1 MNTELAII
9 MREFCEHALISL
21 NKDYHNYF
29 VYTKGSKSKISKYFN
44 YYDLDRIMEELIY
57 KLFLNG
63 SIKLYFYL
71 EECILYR
78 NIY

>member
-1 MNTELAII
+1 MNTELVII

-29 VYTKGSKSKISKYFN
+29 VYTKGSKSKISKYFD
-44 YYDLDRIMEELIY
+44 YYDLDKIIEELIY

-63 SIKLYFYL
+63 NIKRIVMV
-71 EECILYR
+71 ILF
-78 NIY
+78 